1 MGLPYE
7 DIANEGNNTTTYSS
21 GNPRFILDSLSAS
34 PYNSANEFSFHLTQG
49 SLKFVNLHAKL
60 SGSYPLDEFLVPNT
74 WKTKFDLENST
85 TVVLKRPISITRL
98 DDDRQFTPEKL
109 ENLEYEI
116 EFEHTTVTPATS
128 SAYLTSYA
136 DVTFGNLRT
145 YSGDVHKVKLFGRQ
159 KDQQNAEFRKF
170 GEFTLQPKNE
180 IKDSTSVTGEDP
192 IGVFYSQSI
201 VDNFWQTSSA
211 QPIQIDNSRIMN
223 AVLVSGSN
231 YNDGDYVEF
240 KTKNQFELEKDE
252 EYIVS
257 FKSYFIKKD
266 KKQADDSVIK
276 NAEIEVFLSG
286 SVVSQTGGVLSL
298 GSISSVG
305 DNASELL
312 TGNVSGSIPN
322 LYNYFTTHKKS
333 GAKPKAG
340 LVFRVN
346 AGEFYISNVRLEPVS
361 DRNFNP
367 GFYKTFVPMP
377 IAARR
382 GQRYDFVAEFYDS
395 NNNKADFE
403 AATSA
408 SVLFAGAKQVLA
420 DGTDAVLSGSVQIG
434 DSMEMYGVNPAY
446 LRSIGYQG
454 FDKTIA
460 GTGDRNGGFMLWS
473 GSVGS
478 TIGASETYNGVG
490 LEVVDASSTNKH
502 EHAFLQFAS
511 NYKGAGNSRFRV
523 QTSEFLLGV
532 SGSGATETFI
542 SGSQGKLRISSS
554 NFHLDTDGS
563 VTMQGTITAT
573 AGGTIG
579 GFTIGSDNLTAT
591 NFVLNTT
598 DKSLSMGSGN
608 NIFIADADTGIQ
620 LGHATFGSA
629 PFRVTPAGVLTATS
643 ATIQGAITAT
653 SGEIGGFNIDS
664 TTLFSDSKEFVI
676 TGSTGQITGS
686 KVLFTGGKITGSD
699 FNIDVS
705 KLELKASGLQIS
717 STVPSMS
724 LGTGQEIMMR
734 ANTNSPYIALQ
745 PGVDLSSKN
754 YNEEGIFFGVAS
766 GNTPKFS
773 LVKNTKHLRFDGTN
787 LEVNAGNFSVDS
799 SGNITATGGTVGG
812 FTIDADEIKAGSTLI
827 LDSNTNSGQI
837 KLGGA
842 TSITAGSDGVYMDGT
857 GDFRVGE
864 TKGHRIEFDQSAG
877 TLIMSSSKFMLG
889 SKGSSNS
896 YISSSGNLLEISSS
910 NFRLSSSG
918 DVSVEGTI
926 TATAGTIGGF
936 SIGSST
942 LTGTNFTID
951 TSDKSI
957 TLGSSNNVFIADA
970 DDGIQL
976 GHASFASAP
985 FSVTPAGALKATSG
999 TIGGFTLSANELTA
1013 TNFELNPSGKRITL
1027 GSGTDI
1033 FIADGDEGI
1042 QLGNS
1047 TFANAPFSVTKAGV
1061 LKAEQ
1066 GFIGGF
1072 AITSGSI
1079 ETTDFASGL
1088 KGLRLSTAANGTIEA
1103 ENARIRGT
1111 LATTVFEKETVNAV
1125 GGQLLVANSTAITS
1139 SAFHSLPVSAS
1150 QTAIS
1155 VVNVTGFAANEILL
1169 IKKVG
1174 DTGFSTEYVKVTS
1187 SSRDV
1192 PSSDKNFSGR
1202 LFVNRAINSGSMS
1215 SAGMFMESGSSAQ
1228 EYEAGQVIVSTGKT
1242 GTGFIKLNA
1251 NPNDVF
1257 TPYIDIVERTGSAV
1271 YDIDLKARLGD
1282 LTGLS
1287 SALVGS
1293 NPGFGLFSE
1302 NVFLTGKI
1310 TATSGEI
1317 GGITIASDKIY
1328 SGTGT
1333 HGNSNTPFFV
1343 QGGSAATA
1351 GDFSLGDKLVWDAS
1365 ESTLNIDGTL
1375 TLGSIS
1381 GLGAFT
1387 GSMNTRTGSLDT
1399 LETRVVIHNGGMYLR
1414 NQGGDTLT
1422 SIGSSIALG
1431 TSGSNEENILIDNN
1445 SVDVRS
1451 GTTVLSSFGATTTL
1465 GNTSNEHIQIS
1476 GSGIELK
1483 DGSTQKFAIQNS
1495 GVSIGTPGQARTEI
1509 TDTEISMFSGQSTP
1523 RKRVEI
1529 SSDGLIALGGAT
1541 DADVSVTSTD
1551 DCIRLEPNSG
1561 ITIFSD
1567 SNNKS
1572 VVDANGLTV
1581 TQGGN
1586 QVARFAATTTIGSST
1601 DKVTISDSGIT
1612 IRENNAD
1619 TISLASGVVTIGSS
1633 TDKVTINGTSGITI
1647 RENNSDTISMINGV
1661 VTIGSST
1668 DQVEINGT
1676 SGITIRENNVD
1687 TIALSGGS
1695 VVVGEVG
1702 ASKSNVQITS
1712 GAINLRNNTT
1722 NKMILASDGSI
1733 TIGDDISIASGG
1745 GASIAIGSG
1754 NSIFKADSNGIY
1766 LGNATFASAPFRVTP
1781 AGALTS
1787 TSATITG
1794 AITATSGVIGGWNI
1808 DGNTLKSDDNSIVLD
1823 EGNDII
1829 KVVGTAAG
1837 IGGSSLATSAELFND
1852 GATSGSSF
1860 RILKDGMDGSTD
1872 VEIVKI
1878 NSSQQYKTGDIDT
1891 DYTTNV
1897 DKKSI
1902 AFTNSGTGD
1911 SDITTTFAAGDTSW
1925 PDNGI
1930 IGYLGA
1936 KGTGATNGLVCQM
1949 AENTGSFNLLD
1960 TQEDNNVVEITFQNL
1975 RESIVDSGTTG
1986 TKKSRYQWKA
1996 EIYQS
2001 DTNSASPSTAE
2012 LVGSFKIS
2020 SLLTDTTSN
2029 SAVTTPDLYVLNKRY
2044 FFVSFKGWGYD
2055 ELTDDTDGKKFELDF
2070 NGAPISATQYLPK
2083 TRMTALGLQ
2092 SYAGPNQNAMFG
2104 AKNEII
2110 GDFITRKTSADT
2122 RGNIQVE
2129 GKASIGTIEI
2139 DDTFTLYTEGEIG
2152 ASGNITAFYSSDKR
2166 LKENIVE
2173 IKDGLSIVNQL
2184 RPVKF
2189 DWKEDSPFAHLK
2201 PTEYGLIA
2209 QEVEEVIPE
2218 VVGRMKQDYRG
2229 VKYEGLVPLLIQSI
2243 KDLTKRVEDLE
2254 ERFIR
2259 K

>member
-1 MGLPYE
+1 MGLPYD
-7 DIANEGNNTTTYSS
+7 DIDKNETTTTYNV
-21 GNPRFILDSLSAS
+21 GDPKFILDSLSAS
-34 PYNSANEFSFHLTQG
+34 PFNSANKFSFHLTKG

-60 SGSYPLDEFLVPNT
+60 SGSFPLDKFLVPNT
-74 WKTKFDLENST
+74 WKTKFLIENETSI
-85 TVVLKRPISITRL
+85 VLKRPILLTRL
-98 DDDRQFTPEKL
+98 DDDRQFIPDIL

-128 SAYLTSYA
+128 STFLTSYA

-145 YSGDVHKVKLFGRQ
+145 FSGDVNKVKLFGRQ
-159 KDQQNAEFRKF
+159 KDQQNAEFKKF
-170 GEFTLQPKNE
+170 GEFVLETKNE
-180 IKDSTSVTGEDP
+180 LRDSTSVTGNDP
-192 IGVFYSQSI
+192 IGIFYSQSI
-201 VDNFWQTSSA
+201 VDNFWQSSSA
-211 QPIQIDNSRIMN
+211 SPILTDNSRIMN
-223 AVLVSGSN
+223 AVLVKGSN
-231 YNDGDYVEF
+231 ENAGTFVEF
-240 KTKNQFELEKDE
+240 KTKNQFELEKNE

-257 FKSYFIKKD
+257 FQSYYIKKN
-266 KKQADDSVIK
+266 KVLADGSERK
-276 NAEIEVFLSG
+276 TAEIEVFLSG
-286 SVVSQTGGVLSL
+286 SATSQTGEVLSL
-298 GSISSVG
+298 GSVSDFG

-312 TGNVSGSIPN
+312 RGNVSGSIPR

-333 GAKPKAG
+333 GAKPKVG

-346 AGEFYISNVRLEPVS
+346 AGEFYISNVKLEPVS

-367 GFYKTFVPMP
+367 GFYKTIVPMP
-377 IAARR
+377 VAARR
-382 GQRYDFVAEFYDS
+382 GQRYDFAAEFYDS
-395 NNNKADFE
+395 DNNKADIE
-403 AATSA
+403 ATTSA

-420 DGTDAVLSGSVQIG
+420 DGEDAVLTGSVLIG
-434 DSMEMYGVNPAY
+434 ESLEMYGVNPAY
-446 LRSIGYQG
+446 LRSVGYSG

-460 GTGDRNGGFMLWS
+460 GTGDRNGGFMLFS
-473 GSVGS
+473 GSVG
-478 TIGASETYNGVG
+478 TAIGSSETYDGVG
-490 LEVVDASSTNKH
+490 LEIVDASSTNKH

-511 NYKGAGNSRFRV
+511 NYKGTGNSRFRV

-532 SGSGATETFI
+532 SGSGAAETFI

-554 NFHLDTDGS
+554 NFHLDDDGA

-598 DKSLSMGSGN
+598 DKSITLGSGDN
-608 NIFIADADTGIQ
+608 VFIADADDGIQLGDATFADAPFSVTPAGLLKATSGTIGGFTITTNQIKSSDGNITLNKDSKALLISDSTFGNTGIQ
-620 LGHATFGSA
+620 LQHNSG
-629 PFRVTPAGVLTATS
+629 TPRAHIGK
-643 ATIQGAITAT
+643 GN
-653 SGEIGGFNIDS
+653 GEGF
-664 TTLFSDSKEFVI
+664 K
-676 TGSTGQITGS
+676 
-686 KVLFTGGKITGSD
+686 
-699 FNIDVS
+699 
-705 KLELKASGLQIS
+705 
-717 STVPSMS
+717 
-724 LGTGQEIMMR
+724 
-734 ANTNSPYIALQ
+734 
-745 PGVDLSSKN
+745 
-754 YNEEGIFFGVAS
+754 
-766 GNTPKFS
+766 
-773 LVKNTKHLRFDGTN
+773 FDGTN
-787 LEVNAGNFSVDS
+787 
-799 SGNITATGGTVGG
+799 I
-812 FTIDADEIKAGSTLI
+812 
-827 LDSNTNSGQI
+827 
-837 KLGGA
+837 
-842 TSITAGSDGVYMDGT
+842 
-857 GDFRVGE
+857 
-864 TKGHRIEFDQSAG
+864 
-877 TLIMSSSKFMLG
+877 IMSSSKFMLG
-889 SKGSSNS
+889 SKGSANS

-942 LTGTNFTID
+942 LTGTNFTLD
-951 TSDKSI
+951 TSNKRI
-957 TLGSSNNVFIADA
+957 TLGSGDDVFIADA
-970 DDGIQL
+970 DTGLQL
-976 GHASFASAP
+976 GDSTFADAP
-985 FSVTPAGALKATSG
+985 FSVTEEGVLKAQSG
-999 TIGGFTLSANELTA
+999 TIGGFTLSTNALTA
-1013 TNFELNPSGKRITL
+1013 TNFSLDPSNKRITL
-1027 GSGTDI
+1027 GTGTNI

-1042 QLGNS
+1042 QLGNG

-1103 ENARIRGT
+1103 ENAKIRGT

-1125 GGQLLVANSTAITS
+1125 GGQLLIANSTALTS

-1150 QTAIS
+1150 QTTMS

-1174 DTGFSTEYVKVTS
+1174 DTGFSTEYVKVVS
-1187 SSRDV
+1187 SSRDF

-1228 EYEAGQVIVSTGKT
+1228 TYENGQVLVSTGKED
-1242 GTGFIKLNA
+1242 TGFIKLNA

-1282 LTGLS
+1282 LSGLS

-1293 NPGFGLFSE
+1293 TPGFGLFSE

-1317 GGITIASDKIY
+1317 GGITIESDKIY

-1365 ESTLNIDGTL
+1365 AGTLNIDGTL
-1375 TLGSIS
+1375 SIGSLPDGTISSSAQIASDIS
-1381 GLGAFT
+1381 GSSSGAI
-1387 GSMNTRTGSLDT
+1387 SSLNTRTGSLDT

-1414 NQGGDTLT
+1414 NQSGATLT
-1422 SIGSSIALG
+1422 SIGTSIALG
-1431 TSGSNEENILIDNN
+1431 TSGSNEENILID
-1445 SVDVRS
+1445 SDGVDIRS
-1451 GTTVLSSFGATTTL
+1451 GTTSLADFGSTVRIGKSGQARTEITDTAISMYDGQATPRKRVAINNAGVIAIGGASGADVSVSSTDEVVRIDSTGVNIFNDSNNFTFVSGSGMSVFSGGNKVAQFASEVKIGDFEDDTKSFVKIDNDSLDIMAGSVVTASFGATTTL

-1529 SSDGLIALGGAT
+1529 SADGLVALGGAT
-1541 DADVSVTSTD
+1541 DADVSVSSTD
-1551 DCIRLEPNSG
+1551 DVIRLEPNSG

-1572 VVDANGLTV
+1572 VIDANGLTV

-1586 QVARFAATTTIGSST
+1586 QVAQFAATTI
-1601 DKVTISDSGIT
+1601 
-1612 IRENNAD
+1612 
-1619 TISLASGVVTIGSS
+1619 
-1633 TDKVTINGTSGITI
+1633 
-1647 RENNSDTISMINGV
+1647 
-1661 VTIGSST
+1661 
-1668 DQVEINGT
+1668 
-1676 SGITIRENNVD
+1676 
-1687 TIALSGGS
+1687 
-1695 VVVGEVG
+1695 VGEVG

-1722 NKMILASDGSI
+1722 NKLTLAANGSI
-1733 TIGDDISIASGG
+1733 SIGSNFSVTSGG
-1745 GASIAIGSG
+1745 SLTLEG
-1754 NSIFKADSNGIY
+1754 N
-1766 LGNATFASAPFRVTP
+1766 
-1781 AGALTS
+1781 
-1787 TSATITG
+1787 
-1794 AITATSGVIGGWNI
+1794 ITATAGNIGGWNI
-1808 DGNTLKSDDNSIVLD
+1808 DGTTLKSDDNSIVLD
-1823 EGNDII
+1823 EGNDLI

-1837 IGGSSLATSAELFND
+1837 IGGASLATSAELFND
-1852 GATSGSSF
+1852 GSVSGSSF

-1872 VEIVKI
+1872 VPIIKI
-1878 NSSQQYKTGDIDT
+1878 NSSQQYMTGDIDN

-1902 AFTNSGTGD
+1902 SFTSTGNSD
-1911 SDITTTFAAGDTSW
+1911 DEVTTTFPTGTTTW

-1930 IGYLGA
+1930 IGYMGA
-1936 KGTGATNGLVCQM
+1936 KGTGATNGLITQM
-1949 AENTGSFNLLD
+1949 ADNTGSFNLLD
-1960 TQEDNNVVEITFQNL
+1960 TQADNNVVEIQFQNL
-1975 RESIVDSGTTG
+1975 RESVKLGGTTG
-1986 TKKSRYQWKA
+1986 NDKSRYQWKA

-2001 DTNSASPSTAE
+2001 DTNSASPSDIE

-2020 SLLTDTTSN
+2020 SLLFDNATN
-2029 SAVTTPDLYVLNKRY
+2029 VAVTTPDLFVLNKRF
-2044 FFVSFKGWGYD
+2044 FFVSWKGWGYD
-2055 ELTDDTDGKKFELDF
+2055 ELTDTNDNKVFELNF
-2070 NGAPISATQYLPK
+2070 GGTPISATQYLPK

-2092 SYAGPNQNAMFG
+2092 SYAGPNQNALFG
-2104 AKNEII
+2104 AKNEIL
-2110 GDFITRKTSADT
+2110 GDYIIRKTGTSPNKR
-2122 RGNIQVE
+2122 RGNLLVE
-2129 GKASIGTIEI
+2129 GKSSVGTLEI
-2139 DDTFTLYTEGEIG
+2139 DDTFTFYTEGEIG
-2152 ASGNITAFYSSDKR
+2152 ASGNITAFYSSDER
-2166 LKENIVE
+2166 LKENIIE

-2218 VVGRMKQDYRG
+2218 VVGNMKQDYKG

-2243 KDLTKRVEDLE
+2243 KDLTKRIEQLE
-2254 ERFIR
+2254 
-2259 K
+2259 KKVN

>member
-21 GNPRFILDSLSAS
+21 GNPRFILDSISAS
-34 PYNSANEFSFHLTQG
+34 PYNLANEFSYHLTQG

-85 TVVLKRPISITRL
+85 TIVLKRPISITRL

-523 QTSEFLLGV
+523 QTSEFLLGI

-608 NIFIADADTGIQ
+608 NIFIADADDGIQ
-620 LGHATFGSA
+620 LGHATFASA
-629 PFRVTPAGVLTATS
+629 PFRVTPAGALTATS
-643 ATIQGAITAT
+643 ATITGAITAT
-653 SGEIGGFNIDS
+653 SGQIAGWTIDS
-664 TTLFSDSKEFVI
+664 NALK
-676 TGSTGQITGS
+676 STS
-686 KVLFTGGKITGSD
+686 NKI
-699 FNIDVS
+699 I
-705 KLELKASGLQIS
+705 LEGD
-717 STVPSMS
+717 T
-724 LGTGQEIMMR
+724 
-734 ANTNSPYIALQ
+734 
-745 PGVDLSSKN
+745 
-754 YNEEGIFFGVAS
+754 
-766 GNTPKFS
+766 
-773 LVKNTKHLRFDGTN
+773 
-787 LEVNAGNFSVDS
+787 
-799 SGNITATGGTVGG
+799 
-812 FTIDADEIKAGSTLI
+812 
-827 LDSNTNSGQI
+827 SNGQI
-837 KLGGA
+837 KIGSA
-842 TSITAGSDGVYMDGT
+842 TSLTAGDGVFMDGG
-857 GDFRVGE
+857 GDFRAGE
-864 TKGHRIEFDQSAG
+864 AKGHRIEFDQSAG

-936 SIGSST
+936 AIGSST

-957 TLGSSNNVFIADA
+957 TLGSGDNVFIADADDGIQLGDATFADAPFSVTPAGLLKATSGTIGGFTITTNQIKSSDGNITLNKDSKALLISDSTFGNTGIQLQHNSGTPRAHIGKGNGEGFKFDGTNIIMSSSKFMLGSKGSANSYISSSGNLLEISSSNFRLSSSGDVSVEGTITATAGTIGGFSIGSSTLTGTNFTLDTSNKRITLGSSNNVFIADA

-976 GHASFASAP
+976 GHATFASAP
-985 FSVTPAGALKATSG
+985 FSVTPAG
-999 TIGGFTLSANELTA
+999 
-1013 TNFELNPSGKRITL
+1013 
-1027 GSGTDI
+1027 
-1033 FIADGDEGI
+1033 
-1042 QLGNS
+1042 
-1047 TFANAPFSVTKAGV
+1047 V
-1061 LKAEQ
+1061 LKAEE

-1125 GGQLLVANSTAITS
+1125 GGQLLIANSTALTS

-1150 QTAIS
+1150 QTTMS
-1155 VVNVTGFAANEILL
+1155 VVNVTGFAQNEIIM

-1174 DTGFSTEYVKVTS
+1174 DTGFSTEYIKVVS
-1187 SSRDV
+1187 SSRDF

-1228 EYEAGQVIVSTGKT
+1228 SYENGQVLVSTGKED
-1242 GTGFIKLNA
+1242 TGFIKLNA

-1282 LTGLS
+1282 LSGLS

-1293 NPGFGLFSE
+1293 TPGFGLFSE

-1317 GGITIASDKIY
+1317 GGITIESDKIY

-1387 GSMNTRTGSLDT
+1387 GSMNTHTGSMNTRTGSLDT
-1399 LETRVVIHNGGMYLR
+1399 LETRVVIDNEGMSLR
-1414 NQGGDTLT
+1414 DSGNNVLADYGT
-1422 SIGSSIALG
+1422 SIQLGRSGEARTEISDTAISMYDGQSTPRKRVAINNAGVIAIGGASGADVSVSSTDEVVRIDSTG
-1431 TSGSNEENILIDNN
+1431 VNIFNDSNNFTFVSGSGMSVFSGGNKVAQFASEVKIGDFEDDTKSFVKIDNDSLDIMAG
-1445 SVDVRS
+1445 SVV
-1451 GTTVLSSFGATTTL
+1451 TASFGATTTI
-1465 GNTSNEHIQIS
+1465 GNTSTEHIQIS

-1483 DGSTQKFAIQNS
+1483 DGGTQKFAIQSS

-1509 TDTEISMFSGQSTP
+1509 TDTAISMFSGQATP
-1523 RKRVEI
+1523 RKRVAI
-1529 SSDGLIALGGAT
+1529 DNSGKIAVGGASG
-1541 DADVSVTSTD
+1541 ADVSVSSTD
-1551 DCIRLEPNSG
+1551 DVIRITPGSG
-1561 ITIFSD
+1561 VSIYED
-1567 SNNKS
+1567 SNNYS
-1572 VVDANGLTV
+1572 VVDSSGLTIN
-1581 TQGGN
+1581 QGGN
-1586 QVARFAATTTIGSST
+1586 QVAQFGST
-1601 DKVTISDSGIT
+1601 
-1612 IRENNAD
+1612 
-1619 TISLASGVVTIGSS
+1619 
-1633 TDKVTINGTSGITI
+1633 
-1647 RENNSDTISMINGV
+1647 
-1661 VTIGSST
+1661 
-1668 DQVEINGT
+1668 
-1676 SGITIRENNVD
+1676 
-1687 TIALSGGS
+1687 

-1722 NKMILASDGSI
+1722 NKLVLAADGSI
-1733 TIGDDISIASGG
+1733 TIGSNVSITSGG
-1745 GASIAIGSG
+1745 NVTLSG
-1754 NSIFKADSNGIY
+1754 N
-1766 LGNATFASAPFRVTP
+1766 
-1781 AGALTS
+1781 
-1787 TSATITG
+1787 
-1794 AITATSGVIGGWNI
+1794 ITATAGNIGGWNI

-1975 RESIVDSGTTG
+1975 RESIVDSGVTG

-2243 KDLTKRVEDLE
+2243 KDLTKRIEELE
-2254 ERFIR
+2254 
-2259 K
+2259 KKVN

>member
-1 MGLPYE
+1 MGVPYQ
-7 DIANEGNNTTTYSS
+7 DVDTKNNDS
-21 GNPRFILDSLSAS
+21 GQSGQPKFIIDTLSAS
-34 PYNSANEFSFHLTQG
+34 PHNSANEFNFQLQSG
-49 SLKFVNLHAKL
+49 KLKFVNLHAKL
-60 SGSYPLDEFLVPNT
+60 SGSYPLDKFLVPNT
-74 WKTKFDLENST
+74 WKTRFSMDNST
-85 TVVLKRPISITRL
+85 TLTISRPILVTRL
-98 DDDRQFTPEKL
+98 EDDVVFIPETA

-116 EFEHTTVTPATS
+116 EFEHITTTPATS
-128 SAYLTSYA
+128 SAFLTSYA

-145 YSGDVHKVKLFGRQ
+145 FSGDVSKVKLFGRQ
-159 KDQQNAEFRKF
+159 QDKQNAEFEKF
-170 GEFTLQPKNE
+170 GEFALETKNE
-180 IKDSTSVTGEDP
+180 LKDSTSVTGNDP
-192 IGVFYSQSI
+192 IGVFYSQSV
-201 VDNFWQTSSA
+201 VDNFWETSSA
-211 QPIQIDNSRIMN
+211 QPIQISNTQIMN

-231 YNDGDYVEF
+231 YADGNFVEF
-240 KTKNQFELEKDE
+240 KTKKQFELEKNE

-257 FKSYFIKKD
+257 FQSYFIKKD
-266 KKQADDSVIK
+266 KQQADGSVRK
-276 NAEIEVFLSG
+276 SAEIEVFLSG
-286 SVVSQTGGVLSL
+286 SVISQTGETLSL
-298 GSISSVG
+298 GSVSDFG

-312 TGNVSGSIPN
+312 KGNVSGSIPR

-333 GAKPKAG
+333 GVKPKAG

-367 GFYKTFVPMP
+367 GFYKTIVPMP
-377 IAARR
+377 IGSRR
-382 GQRYDFVAEFYDS
+382 GQRYDFVSEFYDS

-403 AATSA
+403 AVTSA
-408 SVLFAGAKQVLA
+408 SVLFAGAPQVLA

-490 LEVVDASSTNKH
+490 LEVVDASNTNKH

-511 NYKGAGNSRFRV
+511 NYKGTGNPRFRV
-523 QTSEFLLGV
+523 QTSEFLLGR
-532 SGSGATETFI
+532 SGSGAAETFI

-554 NFHLDTDGS
+554 NFHLDDDGS

-653 SGEIGGFNIDS
+653 SGDIGGFNINS

-686 KVLFTGGKITGSD
+686 KVLFTGGKIGG
-699 FNIDVS
+699 F
-705 KLELKASGLQIS
+705 ELS
-717 STVPSMS
+717 ST
-724 LGTGQEIMMR
+724 T
-734 ANTNSPYIALQ
+734 
-745 PGVDLSSKN
+745 LS
-754 YNEEGIFFGVAS
+754 A
-766 GNTPKFS
+766 
-773 LVKNTKHLRFDGTN
+773 
-787 LEVNAGNFSVDS
+787 
-799 SGNITATGGTVGG
+799 
-812 FTIDADEIKAGSTLI
+812 
-827 LDSNTNSGQI
+827 
-837 KLGGA
+837 
-842 TSITAGSDGVYMDGT
+842 
-857 GDFRVGE
+857 
-864 TKGHRIEFDQSAG
+864 
-877 TLIMSSSKFMLG
+877 
-889 SKGSSNS
+889 
-896 YISSSGNLLEISSS
+896 
-910 NFRLSSSG
+910 
-918 DVSVEGTI
+918 
-926 TATAGTIGGF
+926 
-936 SIGSST
+936 
-942 LTGTNFTID
+942 TNFTID
-951 TSDKSI
+951 TSGKSI
-957 TLGSSNNVFIADA
+957 SLGSGNNVFIADA
-970 DDGIQL
+970 DSGIQL
-976 GHASFASAP
+976 GHATFGSAPFRVSPAGALTATSATIQGAITATSGDIGGFNINSTTLFSDSKEFVITGSTGQITGSKVLFTGGKIGGFTLSSTALTGTNFTLDTSGKSLTLGSGDDVFIADADTGIQLGDATFADAP
-985 FSVTPAGALKATSG
+985 FSVTEAGVLKAQSG
-999 TIGGFTLSANELTA
+999 TIGGFTLSTNALTA
-1013 TNFELNPSGKRITL
+1013 TNFSLDPSNKRITL
-1027 GSGTDI
+1027 GTGTNI

-1072 AITSGSI
+1072 AINSGSI

-1139 SAFHSLPVSAS
+1139 SIFHSKPVSAS
-1150 QTAIS
+1150 QTTMS
-1155 VVNVTGFAANEILL
+1155 VVNVTGFVENEILL

-1174 DTGFSTEYVKVTS
+1174 DTGFSTEYVKVVS
-1187 SSRDV
+1187 ASRDV

-1228 EYEAGQVIVSTGKT
+1228 SYEAGQVIVSTGKV

-1251 NPNDVF
+1251 NPNDIF

-1287 SALVGS
+1287 SALVG
-1293 NPGFGLFSE
+1293 NDPGFGLFSE

-1317 GGITIASDKIY
+1317 GGFTIDGHSLTTTGVEINDSTQPLFINTANFDVSHTGNVTASNVDLSGKITATSGEIGGLTIGSTKVHV
-1328 SGTGT
+1328 GTGT
-1333 HGNSNTPFFV
+1333 HGNSNTAFYV
-1343 QGGSAATA
+1343 DDSGK
-1351 GDFSLGDKLVWDAS
+1351 FSLKDKLVWDG
-1365 ESTLNIDGTL
+1365 STLNIDGTL
-1375 TLGSIS
+1375 SVGSLPAGTVSSSAQLASDISGSSAAGLASLNAITASILDKTGSID
-1381 GLGAFT
+1381 LQVA
-1387 GSMNTRTGSLDT
+1387 
-1399 LETRVVIHNGGMYLR
+1399 RVVINNSGMTMR
-1414 NQGGDTLT
+1414 NNSDVTVAN
-1422 SIGSSIALG
+1422 IGSTIILG
-1431 TSGSNEENILIDNN
+1431 TTGSNEENVVIDSD
-1445 SVDVRS
+1445 SVDIRS
-1451 GTTVLSSFGATTTL
+1451 GTTSLSDF
-1465 GNTSNEHIQIS
+1465 
-1476 GSGIELK
+1476 
-1483 DGSTQKFAIQNS
+1483 GST
-1495 GVSIGTPGQARTEI
+1495 VRIGKAGQARTEI
-1509 TDTEISMFSGQSTP
+1509 TDTAISMYDGQGTP
-1523 RKRVEI
+1523 RKRVAI
-1529 SSDGLIALGGAT
+1529 NNAGVIAIGGASG
-1541 DADVSVTSTD
+1541 ADVSVSSTD
-1551 DCIRLEPNSG
+1551 EVVRIDSSG
-1561 ITIFSD
+1561 VNIFND
-1567 SNNKS
+1567 SNNFTFVSGSGMSVFSGGNKVAQFASEVKIGDFEDDTKSFVKIDGDSLDIMAGS
-1572 VVDANGLTV
+1572 VVTASFG
-1581 TQGGN
+1581 
-1586 QVARFAATTTIGSST
+1586 ATTTIGNTST
-1601 DKVTISDSGIT
+1601 GHVEISGSGVSLKRGSTQIIGVSDQGVRIGQT
-1612 IRENNAD
+1612 GQI
-1619 TISLASGVVTIGSS
+1619 ILAS
-1633 TDKVTINGTSGITI
+1633 NGNATFTGALSGA
-1647 RENNSDTISMINGV
+1647 S
-1661 VTIGSST
+1661 
-1668 DQVEINGT
+1668 GT
-1676 SGITIRENNVD
+1676 FGG
-1687 TIALSGGS
+1687 ALSGG
-1695 VVVGEVG
+1695 
-1702 ASKSNVQITS
+1702 T
-1712 GAINLRNNTT
+1712 
-1722 NKMILASDGSI
+1722 
-1733 TIGDDISIASGG
+1733 ISI
-1745 GASIAIGSG
+1745 GSS

-1766 LGNATFASAPFRVTP
+1766 LGNATFGSAPFRVTP

-1808 DGNTLKSDDNSIVLD
+1808 DGNTLKSNDNSIVLD

-1829 KVVGTAAG
+1829 KVVGTSAG
-1837 IGGSSLATSAELFND
+1837 IGGSSLATSAQLFND

-1872 VEIVKI
+1872 VEIIKI

-1902 AFTNSGTGD
+1902 AFTSTGNAD
-1911 SDITTTFAAGDTSW
+1911 DEITTQFPTGTTSW

-1930 IGYLGA
+1930 IGYMGA
-1936 KGTGATNGLVCQM
+1936 KGTGASNGLITQM

-1960 TQEDNNVVEITFQNL
+1960 TQADNNVVEIQFQNL
-1975 RESIVDSGTTG
+1975 RESVTLGTTTG
-1986 TKKSRYQWKA
+1986 TKKSVYQWKA
-1996 EIYQS
+1996 EVYQS

-2020 SLLTDTTSN
+2020 STLVDNATN
-2029 SAVTTPDLYVLNKRY
+2029 SAVNTADQLFVLNKRY

-2055 ELTDDTDGKKFELDF
+2055 ELTDTANNKLFEINF
-2070 NGAPISATQYLPK
+2070 GGGTPIVATQYLPK

-2092 SYAGPNQNAMFG
+2092 SYAGPNQNALFG
-2104 AKNEII
+2104 AKNEVI
-2110 GDFITRKTSADT
+2110 GDYIIRKTGTSPNKR
-2122 RGNIQVE
+2122 RGNMLVE

-2166 LKENIVE
+2166 LKENVIE
-2173 IKDGLSIVNQL
+2173 IKDGLSLVNQL

-2189 DWKEDSPFAHLK
+2189 DWKDDSPFAHLK

-2218 VVGRMKQDYRG
+2218 VVGNMKQDYKG

-2243 KDLTKRVEDLE
+2243 KDLTKRVEELE